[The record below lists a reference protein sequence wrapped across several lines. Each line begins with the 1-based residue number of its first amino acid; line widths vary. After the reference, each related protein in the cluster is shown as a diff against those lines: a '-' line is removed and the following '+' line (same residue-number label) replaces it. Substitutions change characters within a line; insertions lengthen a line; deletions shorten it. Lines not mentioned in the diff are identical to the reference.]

1 MPWRWAAIA
10 FQQPAHRGR
19 VETIRR
25 SITKLRGIPCDMVL
39 TSHPEFS
46 DGEAK
51 QKQLMRQNSPNPFL
65 DPQGCRKAADAF
77 EKRLNDQLAE
87 EAKR

>member
-1 MPWRWAAIA
+1 
-10 FQQPAHRGR
+10 
-19 VETIRR
+19 
-25 SITKLRGIPCDMVL
+25 VL
-39 TSHPEFS
+39 TSHPELS

-51 QKQLMRQNSPNPFL
+51 AKQLMRQNSPNPFL
-65 DPQGCRKAADAF
+65 DAQGCRKAADAF